1 MEKGLM
7 KGNEALAEAMV
18 RAGCR
23 FFSGYPITP
32 QNEILEYLSW
42 RMKEAGGAFVQS
54 ESELA
59 AINMVLGA
67 ASAGA
72 RAMTSSSG
80 PGFSLLQEGI
90 SYLIAGDIPAVIV
103 DVARFG
109 SGIGEISQGQC
120 DYKLVTRG
128 NGHGDSH
135 LLVLAPASVQESVDL
150 MMEAFPLAEKYRHPV
165 IILSDAAIG
174 QMVEPVSFPPME
186 EVDIDRDDW
195 TVKGCKGDDESKKIT
210 NVFYYMDDYNSFL
223 RDKYQ
228 RMTENEQRYEAIH
241 VEDAQLVLVAYG
253 ISARVCKEA
262 VRKARSQGVPLGLI
276 RPISI
281 YPYPKKAFAELSG
294 ECKALMTVE
303 MSITGQMAE
312 DVKLAVDCRY
322 PVYTY
327 GTGIKV
333 PKSADVVKY
342 AVEILEGKMDKEV
355 F

>member
-1 MEKGLM
+1 MEKVLM
-7 KGNEALAEAMV
+7 KGNEALAEAII
-18 RAGCR
+18 RSGCR
-23 FFSGYPITP
+23 FYSGYPITP
-32 QNEILEYLSW
+32 QNEILEYLSQ
-42 RMKEAGGAFVQS
+42 RMPEAGGTFIQS

-67 ASAGA
+67 AAAGA

-80 PGFSLLQEGI
+80 PGFSLMQEGL

-150 MMEAFPLAEKYRHPV
+150 MMQAFPLAEKYRHPV

-174 QMVEPVSFPPME
+174 QMVEPVCLPPQE

-195 TVKGCKGDDESKKIT
+195 IVKGCKGRQESKKIT
-210 NVFYYMDDYNSFL
+210 NVFYYMDDYNTFL
-223 RDKYQ
+223 REKYEE
-228 RMTENEQRYEAIH
+228 MKKNEQRWESILT
-241 VEDAQLVLVAYG
+241 EDAELILVAYG

-262 VRKARSQGVPLGLI
+262 VSKARKQGIRLGLI

-281 YPYPKKAFAELSG
+281 FPYPVDAFADLG
-294 ECKALMTVE
+294 ENCRAFMTVE

-312 DVKLAVDCRY
+312 DVKLSVQCRY

-333 PKSADVVKY
+333 PRSMDIVEK
-342 AVEILEGKMDKEV
+342 AVQILEGKMEREV